1 MAIHQLGRRLFIA
14 VNTIALFFLGMTP
27 AMAAVEPE
35 RGVGYYPRDISVD
48 GWRIDWLIDI
58 TMVFTL
64 ILFAI
69 MCAWMAYSWFF
80 HDEKHKADYD
90 HGQSKH
96 HVVTAIILS
105 SVIFWVVDGNLLVN
119 SIIDTRDAFWN
130 FQIPEEHPETV
141 RIQVNARQWAWQG
154 RYAGPDDK
162 FGTEDD
168 IVLLNDFKVPVD
180 TPVHLQIGAV
190 DVIHGFYL
198 PNLRNKMDAVP
209 GMVNKMWFEATEVRD
224 VDIGCTQHCGTNH
237 YKMKGK
243 LSILPKDEFKA
254 WAKEASINSQRAY
267 DKNDPDANW
276 GWPWAEGL

>member
-1 MAIHQLGRRLFIA
+1 MSIKQLKGRLLTL
-14 VNTIALFFLGMTP
+14 VGTMTLTMVGLSPAL
-27 AMAAVEPE
+27 AAVEPE

-64 ILFAI
+64 ILSI

-80 HDEKHKADYD
+80 HDEKHQADYD

-96 HVVTAIILS
+96 HVITAVILS

-130 FQIPEEHPETV
+130 FQIPEENPETV
-141 RIQVNARQWAWQG
+141 RVQVNARQWAWQG

-168 IVLLNDFKVPVD
+168 IVVLKTSRSLLIPLSPAARRGRRDSRLLSPEPEKQDGRGAGDGEQDVVRGHRGPRCGHR
-180 TPVHLQIGAV
+180 VHPA
-190 DVIHGFYL
+190 H
-198 PNLRNKMDAVP
+198 
-209 GMVNKMWFEATEVRD
+209 
-224 VDIGCTQHCGTNH
+224 GTNH
-237 YKMKGK
+237 
-243 LSILPKDEFKA
+243 
-254 WAKEASINSQRAY
+254 
-267 DKNDPDANW
+267 
-276 GWPWAEGL
+276 